1 MVFFNPDLA
10 LGIKIALFI
19 IAVLGMRFI
28 LRHFRRARRREMPQT
43 ESFSPSDPKVFP
55 LETSEVARAVIHPA
69 MGTEKGRRKKPGKL
83 SGVLDYFFRKE
94 KGGSRESLQEYL
106 ELSQRNP
113 ENATY
118 QLKLAEIYRKK
129 GEDEKALAKYLQA
142 AEIFTQENFFPQAM
156 AVYKQVLAMNPHLVQ
171 ANQKI
176 GQIYQKMGFL
186 ADAIAQYRIV
196 VKHYETWGKREKI
209 PPIMKLIQELEKEK
223 SAREKKAPAV
233 LEARKPPEP
242 KQDPAPP
249 VVPRSGLPPKAR
261 RPVPTPEGKKEDFY
275 DLRAELTSGE
285 PDDLKD
291 IKEISMDKLFGF
303 EEIFKELQ
311 ETVIPAEVYPNF
323 NYHMGKACRE
333 MGFND
338 GAIEQLQIAMQ
349 NGQNPVEAA
358 KMLSKC
364 FRDKGWFHEAQKY
377 FEKALQMEDEKRK
390 KQPSSFKSQ
399 LVMIP
404 S

>member
-1 MVFFNPDLA
+1 
-10 LGIKIALFI
+10 
-19 IAVLGMRFI
+19 
-28 LRHFRRARRREMPQT
+28 MPQT
-43 ESFSPSDPKVFP
+43 ESFSPADPQVFS
-55 LETSEVARAVIHPA
+55 LETSEVARAAIPPA
-69 MGTEKGRRKKPGKL
+69 MGKEKGRKKPGKF

-94 KGGSRESLQEYL
+94 KGGSGESLQQYL
-106 ELSQRNP
+106 DLSQKDP
-113 ENATY
+113 GNATY

-129 GEDEKALAKYLQA
+129 GDEEKALAKYLQA
-142 AEIFTQENFFPQAM
+142 AEIFTQEDFFPQAM
-156 AVYKQVLAMNPHLVQ
+156 AVYRQVLTMNPHLIQ

-196 VKHYETWGKREKI
+196 VKHYETWGKKEKV
-209 PPIMKLIQELEKEK
+209 PLVLKLIQELEKEK
-223 SAREKKAPAV
+223 NAREKKVSVA

-242 KQDPAPP
+242 RQDPAPQAF
-249 VVPRSGLPPKAR
+249 PRSGPPPKAH
-261 RPVPTPEGKKEDFY
+261 RPVPPPAGKKEDFY

-285 PDDLKD
+285 PEDLRE

-311 ETVIPAEVYPNF
+311 ETVIPTEVYPNF
-323 NYHMGKACRE
+323 NYHMGRACRE

-349 NGQNPVEAA
+349 KGQNPVEAA

-377 FEKALQMEDEKRK
+377 FEKALQMENESRK
-390 KQPSSFKSQ
+390 KQPSSFESQ

>member
-1 MVFFNPDLA
+1 
-10 LGIKIALFI
+10 
-19 IAVLGMRFI
+19 
-28 LRHFRRARRREMPQT
+28 MPQT
-43 ESFSPSDPKVFP
+43 ESFSPTDLQVFP
-55 LETSEVARAVIHPA
+55 LETSEVGRAATHPA
-69 MGTEKGRRKKPGKL
+69 MGKEKGGRKKPGKL
-83 SGVLDYFFRKE
+83 SGMLDYFLRKE
-94 KGGSRESLQEYL
+94 KGGSGESLQEYL
-106 ELSQRNP
+106 NLSQRDP

-129 GEDEKALAKYLQA
+129 GEEEKALAKYLQA
-142 AEIFTQENFFPQAM
+142 AEIFTQE
-156 AVYKQVLAMNPHLVQ
+156 VAMNPHLVQ

-186 ADAIAQYRIV
+186 ADAIAQYRTV
-196 VKHYETWGKREKI
+196 VKHYETWGKKEKI
-209 PPIMKLIQELEKEK
+209 PQVLKLIQGLEKEK
-223 SAREKKAPAV
+223 SAREKKVSVA

-242 KQDPAPP
+242 REDPAPQTF
-249 VVPRSGLPPKAR
+249 PRSAPPPKAR
-261 RPVPTPEGKKEDFY
+261 RPVPPPEGKKEDFY
-275 DLRAELTSGE
+275 DLRAELTAGE
-285 PDDLKD
+285 PEDLKE

-311 ETVIPAEVYPNF
+311 ETVIPTEVYPNF

-349 NGQNPVEAA
+349 KGQNPVEAA

-377 FEKALQMEDEKRK
+377 FEKALQMENESRK
-390 KQPSSFKSQ
+390 KQPSSFESQ